1 MINPIG
7 KGPSGFNNAN
17 NINPYGGVAAVPGGV
32 NAPQQ
37 TQRTNQAA
45 KADGDYN
52 CKTCSERR
60 YKDGSDDGGVSFQ
73 KPTKVSPGRSANA
86 VFGHEREHFVRE
98 GAKAKREGKEVVSN
112 TIQIHYSTCPECGR
126 RYASGGETRTVTKGE
141 SEYAKLRRKSNESKV
156 DISL

>member
-1 MINPIG
+1 MIKGIGNNPN
-7 KGPSGFNNAN
+7 SFNNAN
-17 NINPYGGVAAVPGGV
+17 VNPYGNGMAAPGGV
-32 NAPQQ
+32 NDPVQM
-37 TQRTNQAA
+37 QRT
-45 KADGDYN
+45 KGTSKTDGDYE

-73 KPTKVSPGRSANA
+73 SPTKVSPGRSANA

-112 TIQIHYSTCPECGR
+112 TIQIHYATCPECGK

-141 SEYAKLRRKSNESKV
+141 SEASKLRRKSNESKV

>member
-1 MINPIG
+1 MLKGIG
-7 KGPSGFNNAN
+7 NGQNNFNQN
-17 NINPYGGVAAVPGGV
+17 NVNPYGSPMAQPGGV
-32 NAPQQ
+32 NDPVHMQ
-37 TQRTNQAA
+37 
-45 KADGDYN
+45 KANGATKTDGNYE

-73 KPTKVSPGRSANA
+73 SPTKVSAGRSANA

-98 GAKAKREGKEVVSN
+98 GVKAKREGKEVISN
-112 TIQIHYSTCPECGR
+112 TIQIHYATCPECGR

-141 SEYAKLRRKSNESKV
+141 SAASKLRKKPGESKV